1 MSEYKLLKDFGELV
15 PGMIFENEDGEEI
28 HIVEMSKGYLMY
40 KNEFDRTFIVSVNL
54 VDRKLKL
61 IHDTRPVQKTIQEKI
76 SEHKFQIEILEKE
89 LEKESLK
96 SIFIVG
102 GFYKLEYQR
111 NINSEKITHICKC
124 YPSTDKE
131 VCLRNQNGT
140 RIQPNKFMRKVWK
153 LLFLNDMFDDNN
165 PIYEKKV

>member
-89 LEKESLK
+89 LAKESLK
-96 SIFIVG
+96 SL
-102 GFYKLEYQR
+102 LEIGSVYR
-111 NINSEKITHICKC
+111 ISDISDRSYICKVL
-124 YPSTDKE
+124 S
-131 VCLRNQNGT
+131 
-140 RIQPNKFMRKVWK
+140 
-153 LLFLNDMFDDNN
+153 LNDLSFDYMTTEDNSTRLLRYVEVKKIFKICSLEDMFKYFC